1 MWSQPTQRFLAVGV
15 LIAWLGAVVGCAL
28 EPVALCHSVSDQ
40 RTETDHHHGGEAD
53 HHHSGTAEHSEAGNA
68 SDHHPKSPAPFDPC
82 ADNSACLAIK
92 SAVSHLVKLSLPDR
106 PIEIV
111 TDLFNL
117 RLSPSVKIRLTTSVT
132 LSVTERVLL
141 LRHEVCTR
149 SAVFSLAPPQV

>member
-1 MWSQPTQRFLAVGV
+1 MWSRPTQRFLAAGV

-53 HHHSGTAEHSEAGNA
+53 HHHSGTAEHAGNT
-68 SDHHPKSPAPFDPC
+68 SEHHPKSPAPFDPC

-92 SAVSHLVKLSLPDR
+92 SAVPHLVKLSLPDH
-106 PIEIV
+106 PVEIN
-111 TDLFNL
+111 TDLFYL
-117 RLSPSVKIRLTTSVT
+117 RLSASVKIRLTASVT
-132 LSVTERVLL
+132 LPVTERVLL

-149 SAVFSLAPPQV
+149 SALFSLAPPQV